1 MWASK
6 IHPWLLI
13 EVADIISARLGVLM
27 SKIQR
32 DGNMPQDWKKANVSP
47 IYKKGVRNQ
56 AGNYR
61 PISLTS
67 IVCKIME
74 SLIKEPVMNHILSNK
89 LLPPKQYGF
98 ISGKSSITQLLRY
111 LGSCV
116 ETIVIGGVTGTIY
129 LDFAKAFDT
138 VPHLLI
144 N

>member
-13 EVADIISARLGVLM
+13 EVADIISARLGVLK

-47 IYKKGVRNQ
+47 IYKK

-74 SLIKEPVMNHILSNK
+74 SLIKEAVMHHILSNK

-98 ISGKSSITQLLRY
+98 ISGKSSIMQLP
-111 LGSCV
+111 V
-116 ETIVIGGVTGTIY
+116 
-129 LDFAKAFDT
+129 
-138 VPHLLI
+138 
-144 N
+144 

>member
-1 MWASK
+1 
-6 IHPWLLI
+6 
-13 EVADIISARLGVLM
+13 M

-74 SLIKEPVMNHILSNK
+74 SLIKEAVMNHILSNK

-116 ETIVIGGVTGTIY
+116 ETIVIGGVTDTIY

-138 VPHLLI
+138 VLRLTDW
-144 N
+144 